1 MKKYPVTE
9 MHWVVTRL
17 LIDLI
22 EVGMEED
29 CSQNKGYR
37 RATDNMAIEEKKKVW
52 VVGHKNPDTDSIC
65 AAIAYANLKNQSDE
79 GRYEAKRAGELNE
92 ETKYV
97 LKTFGVKSPG
107 LITDVG
113 AQVKDIEIRKTPG
126 VSGKISLKRAWEMM
140 KEQNVVTLPVTDA
153 DNNLEGLI
161 ITGDIATSY
170 MDVYDNSI
178 LSRAKTQYQNIVDTL
193 DGQLLCGNEH
203 AYFMKGK
210 VVVGSANPE
219 TMEQFLDDDDLV
231 IMGNRYDAQVCALE
245 CNASCLI
252 IAGSPQVPKSIIK
265 MAAERN
271 CVVITTDYDTYT
283 AARLINQSMPISYFM
298 TREHLITFN
307 SDDYIDEIREVMAS
321 KRHRDFPILDKDG
334 YYLGM
339 ISRRNLLGAKG
350 KQVILVDHNEKNQAV
365 AGIENA
371 EILEIIDH
379 HRLGTIQTMSPVFF
393 RNQPLGCTATI
404 IYQMYQEAGIKVE
417 PKIAGL
423 LCSAIVSDTLLFRSP
438 TCTPVDEMAARALA
452 DIAGIDIEKYA
463 MEMFSAGSNL
473 KDKSDEE
480 IFYQDF
486 KRFTS
491 GKVTIGV
498 GQITSLN
505 GGELD
510 KLKGRMEAFME
521 KALENNGLDMIF
533 FMLTNILTE
542 TTELICE
549 GQGALQLA
557 GKAFHQDIE
566 LLEEEGLKE
575 PVLRLPGVVSRKKQL
590 IPELMLAEQE

>member
-1 MKKYPVTE
+1 MV
-9 MHWVVTRL
+9 
-17 LIDLI
+17 I
-22 EVGMEED
+22 
-29 CSQNKGYR
+29 
-37 RATDNMAIEEKKKVW
+37 
-52 VVGHKNPDTDSIC
+52 GHRNPDTDSIC
-65 AAIAYANLKNQSDE
+65 SAICYANLKQAVTGE
-79 GRYEAKRAGELNE
+79 EYMPARAGHVNGETQFVLDYFGAE
-92 ETKYV
+92 EPQLV
-97 LKTFGVKSPG
+97 E
-107 LITDVG
+107 DVRT
-113 AQVKDIEIRKTPG
+113 QVRDIEIRKTKG
-126 VSGKISLKRAWEMM
+126 VADNISLKRAWNIMQEN
-140 KEQNVVTLPVTDA
+140 NVVTIPSVREDGT
-153 DNNLEGLI
+153 LEGLI
-161 ITGDIATSY
+161 TVGDITKTY
-170 MDVYDNSI
+170 MNIYDSSI
-178 LSRAKTQYQNIVDTL
+178 LSKANTQYSNIIETL
-193 DGQLLCGNEH
+193 EAELIIGSAE
-203 AYFMKGK
+203 AYFDQGK
-210 VVVGSANPE
+210 VLIAAANPDL
-219 TMEQFLDDDDLV
+219 MEFYIEPHDLV
-231 IMGNRYDAQVCALE
+231 ILGNRYESQLCAIEMGADCIIVCEGAAVSMTIKKIAQERGCT
-245 CNASCLI
+245 I
-252 IAGSPQVPKSIIK
+252 IA
-265 MAAERN
+265 
-271 CVVITTDYDTYT
+271 TTYDTYT

-371 EILEIIDH
+371 ESLEIIDH